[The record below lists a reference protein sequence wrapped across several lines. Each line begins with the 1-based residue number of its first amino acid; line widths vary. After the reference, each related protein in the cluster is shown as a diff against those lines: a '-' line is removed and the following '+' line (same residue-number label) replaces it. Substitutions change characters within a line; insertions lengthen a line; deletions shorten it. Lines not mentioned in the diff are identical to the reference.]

1 MLLESYNFLM
11 PIWGSEV
18 AVGGGNVCAKKIL
31 EKFCAV
37 LLKKGLMF
45 FKKGLDF
52 FEKG

>member
-1 MLLESYNFLM
+1 M

-18 AVGGGNVCAKKIL
+18 AVGGWKCMCKKNP